1 MPSAAFEQELM
12 MTFTQDIP
20 YMNSLNLM
28 STIATQVK
36 VLSTQVHS
44 DRINQFDLQQHC
56 IQMEI

>member
-44 DRINQFDLQQHC
+44 DRINLIYNSIVFRWKFN
-56 IQMEI
+56 